1 MNENLITEN
10 IIGCAIQVHKAL
22 GPGLLEST
30 YEECF
35 HYELLLSGLKIQR
48 QVPIPVVYKEVEM
61 KCGFCADL
69 IVEDQVIIEVKAV
82 DKIAKIHKA
91 QLMTYLKLA
100 EMRVGLLINF
110 NVPLLKDGIV
120 RWIV

>member
-1 MNENLITEN
+1 MDEGFITEN

-30 YEECF
+30 YEECL
-35 HYELLLSGLKIQR
+35 HYELLLSGMNIQR

-61 KCGFCADL
+61 KCGFRADL

-82 DKIAKIHKA
+82 DKIADIHKA
-91 QLMTYLKLA
+91 QLMTYLKIS
-100 EMRVGLLINF
+100 EIRVGLLINF
-110 NVPLLKDGIV
+110 NVPLLKDGIA
-120 RWIV
+120 RWVI

>member
-1 MNENLITEN
+1 MNDGYITEN

-30 YEECF
+30 YEECL
-35 HYELLLSGLKIQR
+35 HYELLLSGMNIQR

-61 KCGFCADL
+61 KCGFRADL

-82 DKIAKIHKA
+82 DKIADIHKA
-91 QLMTYLKLA
+91 QLMTYLKLS
-100 EMRVGLLINF
+100 EIRVGLLINF

-120 RWIV
+120 RWVI